1 MRSSLSSLSSGL
13 TAAALALGAC
23 APAAVAPG
31 GPPSTLSAPEGYT
44 LLFPGPVDTRTGRDG
59 RASFR
64 IDLARTAEGARF
76 EAAWFGFPEALSE
89 DEQQALLARVEQGLT
104 GLPREPGDGRSVGA
118 PSPSDGRLVS
128 RGTSVVSGRASLDLV
143 VDSPDGRRG
152 VHHVLY
158 PSAKAMLQ
166 VSATGP
172 RGGVWEREEPAF
184 WASLTL
190 PSGGG
195 E

>member
-1 MRSSLSSLSSGL
+1 MSLHRPTERALSATL
-13 TAAALALGAC
+13 ALALGAC

-31 GPPSTLSAPEGYT
+31 GPPSTLTAPEGYT

-64 IDLARTAEGARF
+64 IDFARTGEGARF

-104 GLPREPGDGRSVGA
+104 GLPREPGDGR
-118 PSPSDGRLVS
+118 LVS
-128 RGTSVVSGRASLDLV
+128 RGTSVVRGRASLDLV